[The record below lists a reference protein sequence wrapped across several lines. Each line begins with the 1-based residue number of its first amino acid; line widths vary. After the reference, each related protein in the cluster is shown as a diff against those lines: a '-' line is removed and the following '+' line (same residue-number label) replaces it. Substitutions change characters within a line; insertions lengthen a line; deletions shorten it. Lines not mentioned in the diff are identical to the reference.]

1 MGNLPST
8 LVEALKAREVI
19 PFAGAGV
26 SRAVTD
32 EAGRHLFPT
41 WRGLLLAA
49 SDRLRTEGLTTKA
62 NRVQAT
68 LEDNDDPDAYMDAAK
83 VAPDAPGA
91 PWVPVFTAQIDPP
104 ARPGRP

>member
-8 LVEALKAREVI
+8 LVDALKAREAI

-32 EAGRHLFPT
+32 DAGRHLFPT

-49 SDRLRTEGLTTKA
+49 SDQLRAEGLTRKA

-83 VAPDAPGA
+83 VARDAPGRLG
-91 PWVPVFTAQIDPP
+91 VPLFEAQIHLS
-104 ARPGRP
+104 